1 MESPALR
8 AFLEDLADLGRQHDA
23 EEPEHSKR
31 FLNIAPETGRLLAIL
46 VRAIRAGQIL
56 EVGTS
61 NGYSTI
67 WLAWAAASTDGHVTT
82 IERSAS
88 KIAMARANLERA
100 GMAGRVTVREGLA
113 LDVLGGL
120 RGPYD
125 LIFLDA
131 DRPNYLAYLRRAVA
145 LLRPG
150 GLLVTDNV
158 VSHANELREFLH
170 AVQSDPVLE
179 TVVLPLG
186 NGQSLTYKN
195 P

>member
-1 MESPALR
+1 MEPPALR
-8 AFLEDLADLGRQHDA
+8 AFLDELAELGRRHDA

-46 VRAIRAGQIL
+46 VRAIRAGRIL
-56 EVGTS
+56 EIGTS

-67 WLAWAAASTDGHVTT
+67 WLAWAAESTDGHVTT
-82 IERSAS
+82 IERSAN
-88 KIAMARANLERA
+88 KIAMARTNLERA
-100 GMAGRVTVREGLA
+100 GVASRVTVREGVA
-113 LDVLGGL
+113 LDVLSGL

-131 DRPNYLAYLRRAVA
+131 DRPNYLAYLGRAIP

-158 VSHANELREFLH
+158 VSHANELREFLQ
-170 AVQSDPVLE
+170 AVQSDPALE
-179 TVVLPLG
+179 TVILPLG